1 MRKGQYPTYVDPC
14 LGEVFSIGVTILSSG
29 TLEDTDTLYRLNP
42 YELRRDRLQQLL
54 FKFKEKYSDYLY
66 QTVTSMV
73 EVNPQQRRK
82 ASSIAQVLIEYE
94 EQIMDLEPF
103 LEQTPQG
110 YQPHRHSQA
119 PFQGY
124 NQPPGPIYGNPVQSG
139 VTHGGT
145 VPASYPV

>member
-73 EVNPQQRRK
+73 EVNLNSTRNATGRVSANMK
-82 ASSIAQVLIEYE
+82 LNRYLKR
-94 EQIMDLEPF
+94 MTF
-103 LEQTPQG
+103 TM
-110 YQPHRHSQA
+110 
-119 PFQGY
+119 
-124 NQPPGPIYGNPVQSG
+124 PIFRLMSR
-139 VTHGGT
+139 
-145 VPASYPV
+145 S